1 VRVGAFG
8 PCLAGTRVRLAPP
21 QSSWREPTLRA
32 SADASSTAHTT
43 PGALRPA
50 VRLLAAAGTS
60 FYGDWLTTVALVV
73 LLFRATDSPLGPAL
87 YMVARVAPRVLGPFP
102 GGALADRFGPA
113 RVAGMCATVQ
123 GILTVAIVALADMRW
138 IWPIFIVVALTQ
150 FLSSAAQ
157 PCYGALIPRVTTPSG
172 LGRIQGIYS
181 GLNSSSL
188 LVSPALGALLL
199 PFVAPQVLIG
209 IDAVTF
215 FFAAGLLTT
224 LLRIGGDT
232 EAEPVSDRMSAGIPI
247 VIRDPMLRFLAAAY
261 VTNGATVT
269 TLQAVLVVAAAGRFG
284 HDTVVGW
291 LYASVGAGALL
302 GTLPVIW
309 RTPEKVAARAI
320 YAGTALELAPL
331 AAFTFVTVLPL
342 AMLLLFV
349 SGIGATLYQTRGAVG
364 LQQRTPRQLLG
375 RTTAVV
381 RFGGYLGM
389 LLGAIAALSLV
400 GAIGWEATVLIVCAV
415 GATLLFV
422 TAVSETRP
430 AG

>member
-1 VRVGAFG
+1 
-8 PCLAGTRVRLAPP
+8 
-21 QSSWREPTLRA
+21 
-32 SADASSTAHTT
+32 
-43 PGALRPA
+43 
-50 VRLLAAAGTS
+50 
-60 FYGDWLTTVALVV
+60 
-73 LLFRATDSPLGPAL
+73 
-87 YMVARVAPRVLGPFP
+87 
-102 GGALADRFGPA
+102 
-113 RVAGMCATVQ
+113 
-123 GILTVAIVALADMRW
+123 MRW